1 MRDASVLRS
10 PLVHFLALG
19 VLAFA
24 LVDRFGPAAD
34 ERIASPA
41 RVSLARDQTDALR
54 RDFQARIG
62 RAPDASELRHLVSL
76 AVDEELLYREALARG
91 LAAEDVDIE
100 TRLVQ
105 KMMFLDEDTTG
116 SDPAQ
121 RLERARSLGLEQDDI
136 VVRRILIQKLR
147 LLATTLA
154 PEEIPGESEL
164 AEAFALRRESFRTDD
179 RRTLVHVFLGR
190 DRRGERTPGDAA
202 RLRRRIEHEQIA
214 PTAAV
219 SLGDPF
225 PFGHDL
231 ERQSEAD
238 LARGFGESFAASIF
252 ALETGQ
258 WSQPIESAYGLHLV
272 RVAASSRGEVPELA
286 AVRGRLR
293 LELEEETRSR
303 KLVALLAELRTRYEV
318 AVVEPGEERK

>member
-10 PLVHFLALG
+10 PLVHFLLLG

-24 LVDRFGPAAD
+24 LVDRFGPSAGDSVAQPP
-34 ERIASPA
+34 S
-41 RVSLARDQTDALR
+41 VSLDRDQTDALL
-54 RDFQARIG
+54 RDFQTRTG
-62 RAPDASELRHLVSL
+62 RAPDASELRHLVSQ
-76 AVDEELLYREALARG
+76 AVDEELLYREAIARG

-105 KMMFLDEDTTG
+105 KMMFLDEDTAG

-121 RLERARSLGLEQDDI
+121 LLARARSLGLEQDDI

-147 LLATTLA
+147 LLATALA

-164 AEAFALRRESFRTDD
+164 AEAFALRRESFRSAD

-190 DRRGERTPGDAA
+190 DRRGERTSDDAA
-202 RLRRRIEHEQIA
+202 RLRRRIEHEQIP
-214 PTAAV
+214 PTAAP

-238 LARGFGESFAASIF
+238 LARSFGASFAASTF
-252 ALETGQ
+252 ALEPGQ
-258 WSQPIESAYGLHLV
+258 WSEPIESAYGIHLV
-272 RVAASSRGEVPELA
+272 RVSASVRGEVPELA
-286 AVRGRLR
+286 AVRERLR
-293 LELEEETRSR
+293 LELEEEARTR
-303 KLVALLAELRTRYEV
+303 KLAALLAELRTRYEV